1 VIHGTSGE
9 IIKGLRYLCL
19 VVFCLALVLETAGCS
34 EEVASSDPPPEQGQP
49 SLPIEQEIFDLI
61 NAARADEGLLP
72 LARNSTMDGL
82 ALQHSKDM
90 YAAHLLSHDGF
101 HTRANEIRSGLGASQ
116 VGENVAVGYSSAKAF
131 VVGWLGSKGHRD
143 NIMNS
148 SYTRTGIGYF
158 DGYATQV
165 FCD

>member
-1 VIHGTSGE
+1 MDIGGSHSDQGRVESSAIQPWFLGE
-9 IIKGLRYLCL
+9 
-19 VVFCLALVLETAGCS
+19 
-34 EEVASSDPPPEQGQP
+34 
-49 SLPIEQEIFDLI
+49 
-61 NAARADEGLLP
+61 
-72 LARNSTMDGL
+72 
-82 ALQHSKDM
+82 
-90 YAAHLLSHDGF
+90 
-101 HTRANEIRSGLGASQ
+101 SQ
-116 VGENVAVGYSSAKAF
+116 VSENVAVGYSSAKAF